1 MDFYV
6 FLLAIG
12 IIFPIIS
19 SEKLPKTEEKSI
31 LCIILTKQNPEL
43 TEKRGI
49 CSKKQNPKLCTDL
62 LNPNKCEFEEAQRT
76 NVQLHT
82 EKSNRREKQEKD
94 LKCVLLID
102 PYCGSNGFE
111 FRNSCELAKAQK
123 KYANLTAEKGK
134 CSQK

>member
-1 MDFYV
+1 M
-6 FLLAIG
+6 AIG

-19 SEKLPKTEEKSI
+19 SEKLPKTQEKGI

-49 CSKKQNPKLCTDL
+49 CSKNQNPKLCADS
-62 LNPNKCEFEEAQRT
+62 LNRNKCEFEEAQRT
-76 NVQLHT
+76 NAQSQT
-82 EKSNRREKQEKD
+82 EKTNRREKQEKD

-111 FRNSCELAKAQK
+111 FRNSCELAKAQT
-123 KYANLTAEKGK
+123 KYANLTAKKGK
-134 CSQK
+134 CTQ

>member
-6 FLLAIG
+6 CLLAIG

-19 SEKLPKTEEKSI
+19 SEKLPKTGEKDI

-43 TEKRGI
+43 TAKRGI
-49 CSKKQNPKLCTDL
+49 CSKNQNPKSCADS
-62 LNPNKCEFEEAQRT
+62 LNRSKCELEEAQRT
-76 NVQLHT
+76 NAQLQT
-82 EKSNRREKQEKD
+82 EKTNRREKQEKD

-111 FRNSCELAKAQK
+111 FLNSCELAKAQK

-134 CSQK
+134 CSQ